1 MKTQLLFSAWTLFC
15 LLLAPGNIFAQQ
27 TAPTLTPTQLVQQN
41 LVQQNLTQ
49 QNIAQ
54 QNLSSIVRVQCLSE
68 LACGVV
74 IVGVPKEIRF
84 RDAAAARFR
93 IVAPPAS
100 EILLSLALPTR
111 LLCSNA
117 DTPIQFN
124 AASAAWSE
132 RDSPTLGVTTFN
144 PMLPQ
149 RIRIPASGMIFLWIG
164 CSLTP
169 ARTLRS
175 GRYTALVRLDAT
187 TLIR

>member
-1 MKTQLLFSAWTLFC
+1 MKTQLLFSVWMLFC
-15 LLLAPGNIFAQQ
+15 ILLAIDNIFAQQ
-27 TAPTLTPTQLVQQN
+27 TSSSLAPTQLVQQN
-41 LVQQNLTQ
+41 L
-49 QNIAQ
+49 AQ
-54 QNLSSIVRVQCLSE
+54 QNLSSVVRVQCLSE
-68 LACGVV
+68 LICGVA

-111 LLCSNA
+111 ILGSNS
-117 DTPIQFN
+117 DTPIQFGE
-124 AASAAWSE
+124 ASAAWSE

-149 RIRIPASGMIFLWIG
+149 RIKIPASGMIFLWIG

-169 ARTLRS
+169 SRMLRS
-175 GRYTALVRLDAT
+175 GRYTGLIRLDAT